1 VGLLNNLVADERTIY
16 FAGGCFWGVQRY
28 FQNMPWVLDTRVGYA
43 NGQADAVE
51 RDSEEVRY
59 ETIGKYA
66 YAETV
71 QVTYDARALTAQTLT
86 KRFFEVI
93 DPASLNRQGGDAGV
107 QYRTGVYYDAD
118 MLSTDDVTQIAGV
131 FDEMSQKLAEEGK
144 ELVVEFEPLREFY
157 TAEDY
162 HQDYLEKNAGG
173 YCHIDLA
180 LLNKR
185 WPLIDKALY
194 PRPPKEVL
202 EQKLNALQYNVTQN
216 SATEKPFTGALDA
229 NFQKGIYVDITTG
242 EPLFLSADKFD
253 SGCGWPSFSKPID
266 SFSLH
271 ELEDLSIKQRPRVE
285 VRSSAGDAHLG
296 HVFTDGPADK
306 GGLRYCINS
315 ASLRFVPLKEMA
327 AQGYG
332 YLAGLVGF

>member
-1 VGLLNNLVADERTIY
+1 VGLLNDLVADECTVY

-59 ETIGKYA
+59 ETIGKYG

-71 QVTYDARALTAQTLT
+71 EVTYDARALTAQTLT

-93 DPASLNRQGGDAGV
+93 DPTSVNRQGGDAGV
-107 QYRTGVYYDAD
+107 QYRTGVYYDAGIRSED
-118 MLSTDDVTQIAGV
+118 LTQIAGV
-131 FDEMSQKLAEEGK
+131 FDAMRQKLADGGK
-144 ELVVEFEPLREFY
+144 QLAVEFEPLREFI

-162 HQDYLEKNAGG
+162 HQGYLEKNTGG

-194 PRPPKEVL
+194 PRPSQEEL
-202 EQKLNALQYNVTQN
+202 EQKLNTLQYNVTQN

-266 SFSLH
+266 SFSLQ
-271 ELEDLSIKQRPRVE
+271 EFEDLSIKQRPRVE

-296 HVFTDGPADK
+296 HVFTDGPAEL

-315 ASLRFVPLKEMA
+315 ASLRFVPLEAMQ

-332 YLAGLVGF
+332 YLEGLVG